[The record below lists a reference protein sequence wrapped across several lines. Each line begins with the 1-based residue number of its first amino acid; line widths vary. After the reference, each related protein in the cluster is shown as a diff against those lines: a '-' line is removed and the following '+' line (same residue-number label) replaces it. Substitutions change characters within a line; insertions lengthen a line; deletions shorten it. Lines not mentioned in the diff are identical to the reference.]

1 MGLNF
6 QKLPVN
12 TMVGA
17 SWDTF
22 KKVCAGRTVDKGYK
36 NKYRFTKIICRIL
49 SSLNGVENS
58 RYKSRFKDT
67 KIEEAPVFIIG
78 HWRSGTT
85 FMHNVFAC
93 DKQFGYTTTYQTVFP
108 FLMLFMQRFFKKM
121 AAISMPKKRPTDNL
135 ELNTDQPQ
143 EEEFA
148 MANMTPYS
156 FYNFWVFPRDT
167 AEYREKYL
175 LFKTIDKQELDDY
188 KEAYT
193 RLIKLSMWNTGGKRY
208 LSKNPPNTGRI
219 PQLLEMFPNAKFIYL
234 VRNPYT
240 VFESTRNYFTNTIR
254 PLKFQDY
261 DDESMTKDI
270 LDNYKEL
277 YFKYEEDKKLIPE
290 GNLVEMRFEDFEAD
304 PLKKMQEI
312 YEKLSLPGF
321 EAAQP
326 AIEAYVN
333 KKKGY
338 KKNKYDYEPA
348 TVEIVEKNWD
358 FALEKWGYKIKK

>member
-1 MGLNF
+1 
-6 QKLPVN
+6 
-12 TMVGA
+12 
-17 SWDTF
+17 
-22 KKVCAGRTVDKGYK
+22 
-36 NKYRFTKIICRIL
+36 
-49 SSLNGVENS
+49 
-58 RYKSRFKDT
+58 
-67 KIEEAPVFIIG
+67 
-78 HWRSGTT
+78 
-85 FMHNVFAC
+85 
-93 DKQFGYTTTYQTVFP
+93 
-108 FLMLFMQRFFKKM
+108 
-121 AAISMPKKRPTDNL
+121 
-135 ELNTDQPQ
+135 
-143 EEEFA
+143 
-148 MANMTPYS
+148 
-156 FYNFWVFPRDT
+156 
-167 AEYREKYL
+167 
-175 LFKTIDKQELDDY
+175 
-188 KEAYT
+188 
-193 RLIKLSMWNTGGKRY
+193 
-208 LSKNPPNTGRI
+208 
-219 PQLLEMFPNAKFIYL
+219 MFPNAKFIYL

-326 AIEAYVN
+326 AIAAYVN